1 MTPVESA
8 HSFWVYLA
16 TSPLF
21 WLALT
26 MAAYVGADALSA
38 RLKRPPLVNPVL
50 ISIVLVG
57 AVLVV
62 SGTDYPTYFEGAQFV
77 HVLLGPAT
85 VSLAV
90 PIIRNRR
97 ELRRLFVPVACAVT
111 AGSLTG
117 ITSAVLIARAF
128 GGDPVMV
135 ASIAPK
141 SVTAPIAMGIARE
154 IGGLPELTAVM
165 VILTG
170 ITGAVMVTPLMNAL
184 KIRDWRAR
192 GFASGLA
199 GHGIGTA
206 RALQVHPT
214 AGTFAG
220 LALALN
226 GLLTALVAPSLLA
239 LLMR

>member
-1 MTPVESA
+1 MPVESA
-8 HSFWVYLA
+8 QTFWVFLA

-26 MAAYVGADALSA
+26 LAAYVGSDALSA
-38 RLKRPPLVNPVL
+38 RLGRPPLLNPVL
-50 ISIVLVG
+50 LSITAVG

-85 VSLAV
+85 VSLAI
-90 PIIRNRR
+90 PIIRYRR
-97 ELRRLFVPVACAVT
+97 ELRRLFVPVFCAVA

-117 ITSAVLIARAF
+117 IGSAVLVARAF
-128 GGDPVMV
+128 GGSELLLHSV
-135 ASIAPK
+135 APK

-154 IGGLPELTAVM
+154 IGGLPELTAVV

-170 ITGAVMVTPLMNAL
+170 ITGAVLVTPLMNL
-184 KIRDWRAR
+184 LRVRDWRAR

-206 RALQVHPT
+206 RALQVNAT
-214 AGTFAG
+214 AGTYAG

-226 GLLTALVAPSLLA
+226 GLFTALVAPTLLM